1 MSDPQ
6 PTSSP
11 DQSQMMQL
19 MQQMIEL
26 QRENNELRR
35 NMSGAS
41 NFSSNAKKPDRPIIE
56 QDSTDN
62 DWALFTDSWQRY
74 KDMCRLRDIS
84 EIRNELRSS
93 CSSDVNK
100 LLFDLIGSDRLNSA
114 SEAELL
120 MFIKSVAVKGMHKE
134 VHRQTFHSMRQ
145 SEGESIT
152 HFLARLKSQ
161 ANFCSFQVQCPNTTD
176 CNQKVSYSEDMISS
190 QMIAGLVNNEHQT
203 RVLAQAAVLVT
214 LQQKFDLLV
223 SLETT
228 DKSTSK
234 LQPPPV
240 APPAPPSQSNPQKS
254 DYQRKKALPKAEIRP
269 CTGCGKTSHP
279 GKTLRRKDCPAFE
292 NTCKICSK
300 KGHFDDVCRKRAES
314 DSAPSS
320 SQLSMQAADIKPTS
334 SIFLKLV
341 YHCPS
346 AQH

>member
-1 MSDPQ
+1 MALRVQSKWRLIDLAVQCARKFLRHFDWEFISSIPERTYRTVMSDPQ

-11 DQSQMMQL
+11 DQSQMMLL

-120 MFIKSVAVKGMHKE
+120 TFIKSVAVKGMHK
-134 VHRQTFHSMRQ
+134 
-145 SEGESIT
+145 
-152 HFLARLKSQ
+152 
-161 ANFCSFQVQCPNTTD
+161 
-176 CNQKVSYSEDMISS
+176 
-190 QMIAGLVNNEHQT
+190 
-203 RVLAQAAVLVT
+203 
-214 LQQKFDLLV
+214 
-223 SLETT
+223 
-228 DKSTSK
+228 
-234 LQPPPV
+234 
-240 APPAPPSQSNPQKS
+240 
-254 DYQRKKALPKAEIRP
+254 
-269 CTGCGKTSHP
+269 
-279 GKTLRRKDCPAFE
+279 
-292 NTCKICSK
+292 
-300 KGHFDDVCRKRAES
+300 
-314 DSAPSS
+314 
-320 SQLSMQAADIKPTS
+320 
-334 SIFLKLV
+334 
-341 YHCPS
+341 
-346 AQH
+346 